1 LQQAD
6 ADVLSERKAA
16 MDEWR
21 AFVDSKREFVAL
33 ALGFKKQM
41 FGARAEAK
49 ESHMVKQ
56 QVEQIVES
64 KEEPYVAK

>member
-1 LQQAD
+1 
-6 ADVLSERKAA
+6 